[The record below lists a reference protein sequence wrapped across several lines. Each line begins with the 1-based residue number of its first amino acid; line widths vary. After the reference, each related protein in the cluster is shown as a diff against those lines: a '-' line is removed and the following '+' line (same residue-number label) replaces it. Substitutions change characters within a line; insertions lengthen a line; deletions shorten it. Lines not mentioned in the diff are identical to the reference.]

1 MEPSTER
8 DASRPPIE
16 GRPAQDH
23 KHEMSESTAPMGG
36 GEHGAPASEEDS
48 AARPQNGAV
57 PSRDRAAP
65 AGAARIDGGQ
75 TLRKSRLQ
83 LSLKDRLL
91 FYLMAGVIHAL
102 SLIPDFLLYPLGVA
116 GGFIGYCLD
125 RRHLPIGMKNLA
137 IAFPDQSEGERR
149 RILRASYINLGRGAV
164 EVIRLGGFFH
174 RRLKRR
180 VTYDRF
186 GYWNEV
192 AERHP
197 GRGMI
202 ILSAHFGN
210 FELLAPAHS
219 LHGFQINLVHHT
231 QRFLAGDALI
241 TYIRERAGVEI
252 LRKHAAARAVLKALR
267 RGETVGI
274 PFDQNAKRS
283 EAVFVPFF
291 GEPAATAS
299 GLARLVAISGA
310 PVVPAFI
317 VREPNQRSHRIEIQ
331 DEVPIQRSAD
341 SAADIV
347 ENTRRFVKV
356 IEDTVRRYPEQF
368 LWTHRRYRT
377 RPRGMAPLYPPKS
390 K

>member
-1 MEPSTER
+1 MGDS
-8 DASRPPIE
+8 I
-16 GRPAQDH
+16 
-23 KHEMSESTAPMGG
+23 APTGG
-36 GEHGAPASEEDS
+36 GEEGANSSGVDAGPPRNG
-48 AARPQNGAV
+48 AARL
-57 PSRDRAAP
+57 RDGAAP

-75 TLRKSRLQ
+75 TLRKSQLQ
-83 LSLKDRLL
+83 LSFKDRVL
-91 FYLMAGVIHAL
+91 FYLMAGVIHAF
-102 SLIPDFLLYPLGVA
+102 SLIPDFLLYPLGIA
-116 GGFIGYCLD
+116 GGFIGYYLD

-137 IAFPDQSEGERR
+137 IAFPEKSEAERR
-149 RILRASYINLGRGAV
+149 RILRASYINLGRGGA

-180 VTYDRF
+180 VNYDRF
-186 GYWNEV
+186 AYWNEV
-192 AERHP
+192 AARNP

-241 TYIRERAGVEI
+241 TFIRERAGVEI
-252 LRKHAAARAVLKALR
+252 LRKHAAARAMLKALR
-267 RGETVGI
+267 RGETVGV

-283 EAVFVPFF
+283 EAIFVPFF
-291 GEPAATAS
+291 GEPAATTS
-299 GLARLVAISGA
+299 GLARIVAISGA

-331 DEVPIQRSAD
+331 DEVPIQRSD
-341 SAADIV
+341 DTEADIV